1 MVVARRC
8 GRWEIIAALVVLS
21 FLPAFAMPPTA
32 VPIHSGWQFHT
43 LNDNGG
49 KIILEKTQ
57 DITVP
62 ELSSKV
68 YATFTR
74 EELLNG
80 PDARRAFAVADL
92 MESGKVVSR
101 NVFLFDRVRNLALP
115 SPSIHAEVTGGNG
128 SYALRLQSAV
138 LGRHVFTSF
147 GDSDVEV
154 SDNYFALLPNEPV
167 LLQLKSKADRD
178 EIRKSLNVRNI
189 TDAFS
194 SELAK

>member
-1 MVVARRC
+1 MVAARHC
-8 GRWEIIAALVVLS
+8 GRWEIITVLVILS
-21 FLPAFAMPPTA
+21 VLPACAMPPTA
-32 VPIHSGWQFHT
+32 LPIHSGWQFHA

-49 KIILEKTQ
+49 KIIRGKTQ

-68 YATFTR
+68 YATFSR
-74 EELLNG
+74 EELLKG
-80 PDARRAFAVADL
+80 TDAQHAFAVADL

-138 LGRHVFTSF
+138 LARHVYASF
-147 GDSDVEV
+147 GDNDVEV
-154 SDNYFALLPNEPV
+154 SDNYFDLLPNEPIT
-167 LLQLKSKADRD
+167 LQVKSKADLD
-178 EIRKSLNVRNI
+178 EIQKSLKTRNI

-194 SELAK
+194 SEPAK